1 MCYKI
6 KFPFLYVIIYILLI
20 IIKLNHGN
28 SKLNYNKTY
37 THGRVYNNLVHT
49 VNQYNKK
56 RSKKEIENK
65 YIRNKNIILPSSN
78 TEGRNI
84 YISYLNKQY
93 NNNNNNNNNCYYK
106 NNTKKRYIKKKNY
119 KNFYYYI
126 YCFNTSTNSTFLQ
139 KKINIQN
146 YIYKKILK
154 CSNMSILSEKSI
166 ENVISPCEKKYKL
179 EDIISNG
186 INYDYRKINEKSTTP
201 FIQVA
206 PMINVTNRHF
216 RAMVRIITKR
226 AQLWTEM
233 IVDNTLLYN
242 LNNLEEHLGFDNNEH
257 PIVCQLGGCDMNSM
271 SEAAILVEQAGYDE
285 ININVGCPST
295 KVANKGAFGASL
307 MKNPEQ
313 VRNIVYEIK
322 KKVQIPVTV
331 KIRTGVD
338 NYDSFDFLKTFIE
351 TVSSVGCNHFIV
363 HARKAWLKGLDP
375 KQNRKIPPLEYYKV
389 YDLCKLYPHLKFTLN
404 GGIQTIQEAIALL
417 NGYMP
422 ENYNNNNNNNNDT
435 SNFIQIDN
443 YNINP
448 LNGIMI
454 GRACMENITVLSQT
468 DKLVY
473 NQDIPSTAYSRRTI
487 LEAYKKYLEKN
498 SLFYNLSSS
507 FELLKPV
514 LGILKGMPGHRIFRN
529 KLDTYIRNYTSTLP
543 CSEILEK
550 AIADV
555 DHIAPGCL
563 DLPLH
568 DYNLQKEYIKNY

>member
-1 MCYKI
+1 MQK
-6 KFPFLYVIIYILLI
+6 KLSSLYVIIYILLLI
-20 IIKLNHGN
+20 LKLNHGN
-28 SKLNYNKTY
+28 SKLNYNKRY
-37 THGRVYNNLVHT
+37 THGRVYNNIVH
-49 VNQYNKK
+49 NLNHQYNKK
-56 RSKKEIENK
+56 RNKKEKENK
-65 YIRNKNIILPSSN
+65 YIHNNNIILPSSIIK
-78 TEGRNI
+78 GRNI
-84 YISYLNKQY
+84 YISNPNKQY
-93 NNNNNNNNNCYYK
+93 TYCNNK
-106 NNTKKRYIKKKNY
+106 NNYYYNKKNRKKRCYIKKKNY
-119 KNFYYYI
+119 KNLYYYI
-126 YCFNTSTNSTFLQ
+126 YFFNTSTNRRFLP
-139 KKINIQN
+139 KKKK
-146 YIYKKILK
+146 YIYNNRYKKILK
-154 CSNMSILSEKSI
+154 CSNMSILSEKNI

-186 INYDYRKINEKSTTP
+186 INYDYRQINEKNTTP

-216 RAMVRIITKR
+216 RAMVRIITKK

-242 LNNLEEHLGFDNNEH
+242 LNNLEEHLGFDFNEH
-257 PIVCQLGGCDMNSM
+257 PIVCQLGGCDVNSM

-338 NYDSFDFLKTFIE
+338 NYDSFEFLKTFIE

-404 GGIQTIQEAIALL
+404 GGIQTIEEAIALL

-422 ENYNNNNNNNNDT
+422 ENYNNYNDT
-435 SNFIQIDN
+435 SNYIQIHN

-448 LNGIMI
+448 LNGVMI

-543 CSEILEK
+543 CSEILQK

-568 DYNLQKEYIKNY
+568 DYQLQKEYIKNY

>member
-1 MCYKI
+1 MQI

>member
-1 MCYKI
+1 MQK
-6 KFPFLYVIIYILLI
+6 KLSSLYVIIYILLLI
-20 IIKLNHGN
+20 LKLNHGN
-28 SKLNYNKTY
+28 SKLNYNKRY
-37 THGRVYNNLVHT
+37 THGRVYNNIVHKL
-49 VNQYNKK
+49 NHQYNKK
-56 RSKKEIENK
+56 RNKKEKENK
-65 YIRNKNIILPSSN
+65 YIHNNNIILPSSIIK
-78 TEGRNI
+78 GRNI
-84 YISYLNKQY
+84 YISQPNKQY
-93 NNNNNNNNNCYYK
+93 TYCNNKNNNYYNKK
-106 NNTKKRYIKKKNY
+106 NRKKRCYIKKKNY
-119 KNFYYYI
+119 KNLYYYI
-126 YCFNTSTNSTFLQ
+126 YLFNTSTNRRFLQ
-139 KKINIQN
+139 KKKKNIYN
-146 YIYKKILK
+146 NRYKKILK
-154 CSNMSILSEKSI
+154 CSNMSILSEKNI

-186 INYDYRKINEKSTTP
+186 INYDYRQINEKNTTP

-242 LNNLEEHLGFDNNEH
+242 LNNLEEHLGFDINEH
-257 PIVCQLGGCDMNSM
+257 PIVCQLGGCDLNSM

-322 KKVQIPVTV
+322 KKVQIPVSV

-338 NYDSFDFLKTFIE
+338 NYDSFEFLKTFIE

-404 GGIQTIQEAIALL
+404 GGIQTIEEAIALL
-417 NGYMP
+417 NGYIP
-422 ENYNNNNNNNNDT
+422 QNNNNNNNTNDT
-435 SNFIQIDN
+435 SNYIQIHN

-448 LNGIMI
+448 LNGVMI

-473 NQDIPSTAYSRRTI
+473 NQEIPSTAYSRRTI

-543 CSEILEK
+543 CSEILQK

-555 DHIAPGCL
+555 DNIAPGCL

-568 DYNLQKEYIKNY
+568 DYQQQKEYIKNY

>member
-1 MCYKI
+1 MQI

-93 NNNNNNNNNCYYK
+93 NNNNNNNNCYYK

-422 ENYNNNNNNNNDT
+422 ENYNNNNNNNNNNDT

-448 LNGIMI
+448 LNGVMI

>member
-1 MCYKI
+1 MQI

-448 LNGIMI
+448 LNGVMI

>member
-1 MCYKI
+1 MQI

-422 ENYNNNNNNNNDT
+422 ENYNNNNNNNNNNDT

>member
-1 MCYKI
+1 MQI

-422 ENYNNNNNNNNDT
+422 ENYNNNNNNNNNDT

-448 LNGIMI
+448 LNGVMI

>member
-1 MCYKI
+1 MQI
-6 KFPFLYVIIYILLI
+6 KFPFIYVIIYILLI

-28 SKLNYNKTY
+28 SKLNYKKTY

-65 YIRNKNIILPSSN
+65 YIRNNNIILPSSN

-93 NNNNNNNNNCYYK
+93 NNNNNCYYK

-119 KNFYYYI
+119 KNFYYYYYI
-126 YCFNTSTNSTFLQ
+126 YCLNTSTNPAFLQ
-139 KKINIQN
+139 KKIYIHN
-146 YIYKKILK
+146 YRYKKILR
-154 CSNMSILSEKSI
+154 CSNMSVLSEKSI
-166 ENVISPCEKKYKL
+166 ENVISPCEKNYKL

-186 INYDYRKINEKSTTP
+186 INYDYRKINEKNTTP

-422 ENYNNNNNNNNDT
+422 ENNNNNNNNNNDT
-435 SNFIQIDN
+435 SNFIRIDN

-448 LNGIMI
+448 LNGVMI

-555 DHIAPGCL
+555 DDIAPGCL

-568 DYNLQKEYIKNY
+568 DYNQQKEYIKNY

>member
-1 MCYKI
+1 MQI

-93 NNNNNNNNNCYYK
+93 NNNNNNNNCYYK

-448 LNGIMI
+448 LNGVMI

>member
-1 MCYKI
+1 MQI

-93 NNNNNNNNNCYYK
+93 NNNNNNNNCYYK

-422 ENYNNNNNNNNDT
+422 ENYNNNNNNNNNDT

-448 LNGIMI
+448 LNGVMI

>member
-1 MCYKI
+1 MQI

-93 NNNNNNNNNCYYK
+93 NNNNNNNNCYYK

-363 HARKAWLKGLDP
+363 HAKESLYM
-375 KQNRKIPPLEYYKV
+375 I
-389 YDLCKLYPHLKFTLN
+389 LCKLYPHLKFTLN

-454 GRACMENITVLSQT
+454 GRA
-468 DKLVY
+468 Y
-473 NQDIPSTAYSRRTI
+473 IPSTAYSRRTI

-568 DYNLQKEYIKNY
+568 DYNLQRNTLEY

>member
-1 MCYKI
+1 MQI
-6 KFPFLYVIIYILLI
+6 KFPFIYVIIYILLI

-65 YIRNKNIILPSSN
+65 YIPNNNIILPSSN

-93 NNNNNNNNNCYYK
+93 NNNNNNNCYYK

-119 KNFYYYI
+119 KNFYYYYYI
-126 YCFNTSTNSTFLQ
+126 YCLNTSTNPAFLQ
-139 KKINIQN
+139 KKIYIHN
-146 YIYKKILK
+146 YRYKKILR
-154 CSNMSILSEKSI
+154 CSNMSVLSEKSI
-166 ENVISPCEKKYKL
+166 ENVISPCEKNYKL

-186 INYDYRKINEKSTTP
+186 INYDYRKINEKNTTP

-422 ENYNNNNNNNNDT
+422 ENNNNNNNNNDT
-435 SNFIQIDN
+435 SNFIRIDN

-448 LNGIMI
+448 LNGVMI

-555 DHIAPGCL
+555 DDIAPGCL

>member
-1 MCYKI
+1 MQK
-6 KFPFLYVIIYILLI
+6 KLSSLYVIIYILLLI
-20 IIKLNHGN
+20 LKLNHGN
-28 SKLNYNKTY
+28 SKLNYNKRY
-37 THGRVYNNLVHT
+37 THGRVYNNIVH
-49 VNQYNKK
+49 NLNHQYNKK
-56 RSKKEIENK
+56 RNKKEKENK
-65 YIRNKNIILPSSN
+65 YIHNNNIILPSSIIK
-78 TEGRNI
+78 GRNI
-84 YISYLNKQY
+84 YISNPNKQY
-93 NNNNNNNNNCYYK
+93 TYCNNK
-106 NNTKKRYIKKKNY
+106 NNYYYNKKNRKKRCYIKKKNY
-119 KNFYYYI
+119 KNLYYYI
-126 YCFNTSTNSTFLQ
+126 YFLTQVPIEGFYQ
-139 KKINIQN
+139 KKKK
-146 YIYKKILK
+146 YIYNNRYKKILK
-154 CSNMSILSEKSI
+154 CSNMSILSEKNI

-186 INYDYRKINEKSTTP
+186 INYDYRQINEKNTTP

-216 RAMVRIITKR
+216 RAMVRIITKK

-242 LNNLEEHLGFDNNEH
+242 LNNLEEHLGFDFNEH
-257 PIVCQLGGCDMNSM
+257 PIVCQLGGCDVNSM

-338 NYDSFDFLKTFIE
+338 NYDSFEFLKTFIE

-404 GGIQTIQEAIALL
+404 GGIQTIEEAIALL

-422 ENYNNNNNNNNDT
+422 ENYNNYNDT
-435 SNFIQIDN
+435 SNYIQIHN

-448 LNGIMI
+448 LNGVMI

-473 NQDIPSTAYSRRTI
+473 NQDIPSTAYS
-487 LEAYKKYLEKN
+487 
-498 SLFYNLSSS
+498 
-507 FELLKPV
+507 
-514 LGILKGMPGHRIFRN
+514 ILKGMPGHRIFRN

-543 CSEILEK
+543 CSEILQK

-568 DYNLQKEYIKNY
+568 DYQLQKEYIKNY

>member
-1 MCYKI
+1 MQI
-6 KFPFLYVIIYILLI
+6 NFPSLYVIIYILLI
-20 IIKLNHGN
+20 ILKLNHGN

-49 VNQYNKK
+49 LNPYNTK
-56 RSKKEIENK
+56 RKKKEKENR
-65 YIRNKNIILPSSN
+65 YMRNNNIKLPSSN
-78 TEGRNI
+78 IEKRNT
-84 YISYLNKQY
+84 YISFLNKQF
-93 NNNNNNNNNCYYK
+93 NNNNK
-106 NNTKKRYIKKKNY
+106 KNTKKRYIKKKNY
-119 KNFYYYI
+119 KIFYYYI
-126 YCFNTSTNSTFLQ
+126 YCFNTRSNPTFLE
-139 KKINIQN
+139 KRINIYN
-146 YIYKKILK
+146 YRYKKILK
-154 CSNMSILSEKSI
+154 CSNMSLLSEKNI

-186 INYDYRKINEKSTTP
+186 INYDYRKINEKNTTP

-257 PIVCQLGGCDMNSM
+257 PIVCQLGGCDVNSM

-313 VRNIVYEIK
+313 VRNIVYEVK

-417 NGYMP
+417 NGYMRK
-422 ENYNNNNNNNNDT
+422 NHNDYNDT

-448 LNGIMI
+448 LNGVMI

-473 NQDIPSTAYSRRTI
+473 NQDSPPTAYSRRTI
-487 LEAYKKYLEKN
+487 LETYKKYLEKN

-529 KLDTYIRNYTSTLP
+529 KIDTYIRNYTSTLP

-555 DHIAPGCL
+555 DNIAPGCL